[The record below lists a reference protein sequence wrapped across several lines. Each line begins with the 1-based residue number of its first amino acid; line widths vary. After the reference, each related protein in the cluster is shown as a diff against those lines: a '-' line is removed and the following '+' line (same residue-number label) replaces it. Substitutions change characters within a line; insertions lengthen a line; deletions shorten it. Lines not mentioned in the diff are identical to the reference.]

1 MPKIVSTDEIIEHF
15 GGGTELAKLL
25 GCTPQ
30 NITNWG
36 RHVPYRTAFDLVAL
50 SEGRW
55 SIEQMPIKPTRLML
69 RAARAS
75 RSSAQ
80 PSTAA

>member
-1 MPKIVSTDEIIEHF
+1 MPKTLSTDEIIQHF
-15 GGGTELAKLL
+15 GGGTELAKRL

-55 SIEQMPIKPTRLML
+55 SIEQMPIKPTRIM
-69 RAARAS
+69 RAAARQS
-75 RSSAQ
+75 QQ
-80 PSTAA
+80 PNAA